1 MRHGRGVRVIPIAIH
16 WTKIIGSERPIR
28 RRIQSDH
35 GLPCARTIGPKKEA
49 SVKLVQYTINKLAD
63 LVCGGANG
71 WPYRRG
77 ADLVEFFN
85 QYGFR
90 DVYETG
96 FPSRTIFAKEK
107 LTALAPKPD
116 MARMVC
122 DLIDPRHWHDLKQDV
137 IVSNEE
143 CAAKL
148 NELLAFDNYEV
159 AKEGR
164 VYKLRDLT
172 GSLVAMEALPKN
184 LPEASALSIETQI
197 KKCRAKIEVGDFDG
211 AITNAR
217 ALIEHLLLA
226 IEAELSIDPPPAF
239 DGDMG
244 KLFNRVRG
252 LLNLD
257 TSRKDISDSLKQVLT
272 GLTSI
277 VQGLSAMRNKMSDSH
292 GTTYKPSRHH
302 AKLAVNCA
310 MTLADFIFETKAYQ
324 EEKGLL
330 AKRERGNDKKR

>member
-1 MRHGRGVRVIPIAIH
+1 MTNRRD
-16 WTKIIGSERPIR
+16 KISGSEWPIGADFNSTTADLAQG
-28 RRIQSDH
+28 QS
-35 GLPCARTIGPKKEA
+35 GPNKGKDA
-49 SVKLVQYTINKLAD
+49 SVKLAQYTINKLAD

-77 ADLVEFFN
+77 TDLVEFFN
-85 QYGFR
+85 EYGFR
-90 DVYETG
+90 DVYESG

-107 LTALAPKPD
+107 LTALAPKPE
-116 MARMVC
+116 MARMIC
-122 DLIDPRHWHDLKQDV
+122 DLMDPRHWHDLKQEI
-137 IVSNEE
+137 IVSNED

-164 VYKLRDLT
+164 AYKLRELT
-172 GSLVAMEALPKN
+172 GALVAMEALPKN

-226 IEAELSIDPPPAF
+226 IEAELSVDQPPAF
-239 DGDMG
+239 DGDMS

-292 GTTYKPSRHH
+292 ATTYKPARHH

-330 AKRERGNDKKR
+330 SKRPAGDEKKR

>member
-1 MRHGRGVRVIPIAIH
+1 M
-16 WTKIIGSERPIR
+16 
-28 RRIQSDH
+28 
-35 GLPCARTIGPKKEA
+35 
-49 SVKLVQYTINKLAD
+49 KLAQYTINKLAD

-85 QYGFR
+85 QYGLR
-90 DVYETG
+90 DVYEAG
-96 FPSRTIFAKEK
+96 FPSRTAFAKGK
-107 LTALAPKPD
+107 LTTLAPKPE
-116 MARMVC
+116 MAQTVC
-122 DLIDPRHWHDLKQDV
+122 DLVDPRHWHDLEQDV
-137 IVSNEE
+137 VVPNEA
-143 CAAKL
+143 CVAKL

-164 VYKLRDLT
+164 GYKLRDLT
-172 GSLVAMEALPKN
+172 GALVPIEALPKN
-184 LPEASALSIETQI
+184 LPGASALSIETQI

-226 IEAELSIDPPPAF
+226 VEAELSMEPPPF

-244 KLFNRVRG
+244 RLFNRVRS

-292 GTTYKPSRHH
+292 GTTYKPARHH

-310 MTLADFIFETKAYQ
+310 MTLADFIFESKAYQ
-324 EEKGLL
+324 EQKGLL
-330 AKRERGNDKKR
+330 TKHPTSDEKKR